1 MVLFRKWKM
10 KVEHE
15 SNALFHSVY
24 MRFSLFVY
32 FLSMISAGI

>member
-15 SNALFHSVY
+15 SKVLFSTLRICVSRY
-24 MRFSLFVY
+24 LF
-32 FLSMISAGI
+32 ISCQ